1 MYIVYEMKIP
11 YINAESN
18 KITFMNISYLKKTK
32 IILFSVLFGFNTSI
46 LAEVTKLK
54 LTNING
60 SEQMMSEYI
69 GQQKWVLVNVWSPT
83 CSFCIQELPKI
94 TIFKKNN
101 PEVAVIAVTI
111 DYPSFEYGRIEI
123 VKKFLEKFPQEY
135 PIFLADIDQV
145 SELIDM
151 RLVGIPLIALFNPK
165 GEPVARWPGEIEV
178 DEIEKFI
185 ENFEEDND
193 PLSSGFN

>member
-1 MYIVYEMKIP
+1 MGFSKCL
-11 YINAESN
+11 ESN
-18 KITFMNISYLKKTK
+18 LF
-32 IILFSVLFGFNTSI
+32 IL
-46 LAEVTKLK
+46 
-54 LTNING
+54 
-60 SEQMMSEYI
+60 
-69 GQQKWVLVNVWSPT
+69 
-83 CSFCIQELPKI
+83 CSGI
-94 TIFKKNN
+94 
-101 PEVAVIAVTI
+101 
-111 DYPSFEYGRIEI
+111 
-123 VKKFLEKFPQEY
+123 PQEY

-178 DEIEKFI
+178 DEIENFI